1 MLVVVY
7 LHLGIRWLAI
17 GPLCDNLMSCTELEV
32 NIKIW
37 PEKDPAIANMLKK
50 FGEVQSCLWEQTDR
64 HTHHNTC
71 RSGITLSNTLWYM
84 HMGSVFYQYH
94 QHKLIKAT
102 HTHTHTHVSHGPID
116 FLRDDQS
123 EPVPEETFTHRCS
136 THTQTHNRSP
146 QLHQHLRLHSMT
158 VNVSP
163 K

>member
-102 HTHTHTHVSHGPID
+102 HTHTHTRVTRPDWFSPG
-116 FLRDDQS
+116 R
-123 EPVPEETFTHRCS
+123 PEWAGTRRNIHPQMQY
-136 THTQTHNRSP
+136 THTNTQPVSSAASASP
-146 QLHQHLRLHSMT
+146 STLNDSQCVT
-158 VNVSP
+158 
-163 K
+163 